1 MARQLSLPSPLQRRL
16 EALAEGLLSPDGAPP
31 PDFTTP
37 PGEPALFA
45 PDSVSWRV
53 FANPVTLFIGGVAAV
68 ILELAE
74 PRVRHGVW
82 DHSSFRTRP
91 LERLQRT
98 GLAALVTV
106 YGPESRAR
114 GMIAAVTAAHAR
126 VSGITDG
133 GIPYRATDPELLD
146 WVQATAT
153 WGFLEA
159 YGAYAR
165 TLTPAERDRGY
176 AEAAPVAALYG
187 ARGAPASAADFD
199 ALLAAMAPKL
209 EPSPVLEEFLAIMD
223 RVAALP
229 GPARPLQRMLVRAA
243 VSLVPRELAATL
255 GLADRALA
263 PWQRPLVRA
272 AAAAAERLHLQ
283 SWPSAQAARRLDR
296 RDGPVHP
303 PATGEGEE

>member
-1 MARQLSLPSPLQRRL
+1 MPRRLGLPSPLQRRV
-16 EALAEGLLSPDGAPP
+16 EALAEGLLSPEGAPV
-31 PDFTTP
+31 PDFSAP

-45 PDSVSWRV
+45 PTSVSWRV

-106 YGPESRAR
+106 YGPQSAA
-114 GMIAAVTAAHAR
+114 GAMIDGVNRMHAR
-126 VSGITDG
+126 VSGTTDG
-133 GIPYRATDPELLD
+133 GTRYAADDPELLD

-165 TLTPAERDRGY
+165 PLTPEERDRAY

-187 ARGAPASAADFD
+187 ARGAPASAAGFD

-223 RVAALP
+223 RVPALP
-229 GPARPLQRMLVRAA
+229 GPARPLQRLLVRAA
-243 VSLVPRELAATL
+243 VSLVPPGLAAAL
-255 GLADRALA
+255 GIADRALA

-272 AAAAAERLHLQ
+272 AAAAAERLRLET
-283 SWPSAQAARRLDR
+283 WPSTQAARRLGR
-296 RDGPVHP
+296 G
-303 PATGEGEE
+303 